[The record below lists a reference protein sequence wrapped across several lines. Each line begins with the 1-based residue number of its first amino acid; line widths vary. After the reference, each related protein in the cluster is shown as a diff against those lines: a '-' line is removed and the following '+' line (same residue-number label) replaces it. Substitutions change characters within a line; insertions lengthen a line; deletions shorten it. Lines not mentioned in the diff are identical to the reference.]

1 MALRGKDNAEK
12 IWNFFLDERFSIYGI
27 AALMGNL
34 FAESGL
40 DPKNLQN
47 SCEKRLNYT
56 DAEYTTAVD
65 NGTYKNFAYD
75 GAG

>member
-40 DPKNLQN
+40 DPKNLQIHVK
-47 SCEKRLNYT
+47 S
-56 DAEYTTAVD
+56 A
-65 NGTYKNFAYD
+65 
-75 GAG
+75 